1 MFRSL
6 AGINY
11 RLWFAG
17 ALVSNIGTWMQRTA
31 QDWVVLTE
39 LTDHDAAAVG
49 IVMALQLGPQLLLVP
64 WSGLIADRFDKRRIL
79 IGTQAVMAGLGIGL
93 GVLVVSGAATLPLVY
108 VFALAL
114 GITGAIDAP
123 ARQAFVSE
131 LVSEKDL
138 PNAVALNSAS
148 FNGARLIGP
157 AVAGVLTVVVGAGW
171 VFVING
177 FTFAA
182 TLLSLILLRRDKL
195 RPAPRAPRGPG
206 QLLEGLR
213 YVRTRP
219 DILVIMLIVF
229 IIGTFGLNFPIFVA
243 TMSTVEFDH
252 GAGEY
257 GLLSS
262 ILAIGS
268 VTGALLA
275 ARREKPRLGVI
286 FIAAGA
292 FGASCVL
299 AAIAPTYVTF
309 ALALVLVG
317 FTSITLLTTAN
328 ATVQTTTAPAMRGR
342 VMAIY
347 FAIFMGG
354 TPLGAPLVGLV
365 ANLAGPRWAL
375 GVGAASGL
383 VAALIGVVFLARRGE
398 LPFFSRASAEH
409 PAVELETE
417 LEADESAARRT

>member
-79 IGTQAVMAGLGIGL
+79 IATQVVMAGLGIGL

-114 GITGAIDAP
+114 GITSAIDAP

-131 LVSEKDL
+131 LVSEEDL

-157 AVAGVLTVVVGAGW
+157 AAAGLLTVAVGAGW
-171 VFVING
+171 VFLING
-177 FTFAA
+177 VTFAA
-182 TLLSLILLRRDKL
+182 TLVSLVMLRRDQL
-195 RPAPRAPRGPG
+195 RTAPRAPRGPG

-219 DILVIMLIVF
+219 DILVIMLVVF
-229 IIGTFGLNFPIFVA
+229 IVGTFGLNFPIFVA
-243 TMSTVEFDH
+243 TMSTTIFNH
-252 GAGEY
+252 GAGEF

-286 FIAAGA
+286 FVAAGA
-292 FGASCVL
+292 FGASCIL
-299 AAIAPTYVTF
+299 AALAPTYPTF
-309 ALALVLVG
+309 ALTLVLVG

-347 FAIFMGG
+347 IAIFMGG
-354 TPLGAPLVGLV
+354 TPIGAPLVGLV

-383 VAALIGVVFLARRGE
+383 LAALVGIVFLARRGE
-398 LPFFSRASAEH
+398 LPFFSRATPDSGMES
-409 PAVELETE
+409 E